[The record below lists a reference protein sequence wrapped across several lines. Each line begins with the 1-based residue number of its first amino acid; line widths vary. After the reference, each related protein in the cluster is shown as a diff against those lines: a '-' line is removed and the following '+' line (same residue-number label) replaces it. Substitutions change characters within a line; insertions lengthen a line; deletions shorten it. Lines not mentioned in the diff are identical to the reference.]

1 MKSTRTR
8 LSALALTVVTVAAS
22 LTFTAASAGAA
33 PGDQVV
39 WSDPATARAG
49 AAYTRAITLRHNGEA
64 NGTVIATFER
74 HTDVDG
80 NRPAFPIYRSTN
92 FGQSWQFVTDVI
104 DTPFGAGNRYQP
116 ALYELPAASGNLPEG
131 TLLLVG
137 NSIPNDLS
145 STRLVMYKS
154 LDAGNTWT
162 FVSTIDTGG
171 PSVYAPEPTSTS
183 SPVWE
188 PQLLLTPSGLVVYY
202 SDEKQK
208 ANNIL
213 QALVHRVSTDGGQT
227 WGPVVNDVAVPDRNT
242 RPGMMTVIKLPN
254 GQYFGAY
261 EVVGLPDVPVYAKF
275 SPDGV
280 NWGNPADIGFKLQ
293 TASGQS
299 LFGSPWVEWV
309 PTGGPNGTIIVTGT
323 RMNGVTPAKSN
334 FLANT
339 NLGQGNWS
347 LFPTP
352 VDTPD
357 GTNGGYSQS
366 VTTSLDNRY
375 LMQFTSKPNAVGKHD
390 VVSSV
395 MPLDTAKYEAENQ
408 VLSSDV
414 QVLNRSA
421 ASSGKEVG
429 YINLSTS
436 NVLFNSISA
445 PRPGV
450 YKIRVRYSN
459 GTGSPANHQVSVN
472 GGAAITVPYVS
483 TGNWDAYDY
492 VTFNATL
499 NQGNNTIRFTKGTG
513 QAEIDVIEQYTQGAR
528 YEAEEATI
536 TNAQRVPKLS
546 GSGGEH
552 VGYIDAA
559 NSSVLFPTVP
569 ADGTGTFAM
578 RVTYSNGTAT
588 NSTHQVSVNGGAP
601 QTVTFPPTGTWN
613 TEKTVLVLVNLQSG
627 NNTIRFT
634 KGTGF
639 AELDA
644 IDVF

>member
-1 MKSTRTR
+1 MNRTAAR
-8 LSALALTVVTVAAS
+8 LAAIAVAAVTVAAT
-22 LTFTAASAGAA
+22 LTITSPALAA
-33 PGDQVV
+33 PDDQVV
-39 WSDPATARAG
+39 YSDPASARAG
-49 AAYTRAITLRHNGEA
+49 SAYTRAITLRHNGEA

-92 FGQSWQFVTDVI
+92 FGKSWQFVTNALDS
-104 DTPFGAGNRYQP
+104 PFGAGNRYQP

-154 LDAGNTWT
+154 LDAGNTWS

-171 PSVYAPEPTSTS
+171 PAVYQPEANSTS

-208 ANNIL
+208 SADIL
-213 QALVHRVSTDGGQT
+213 QALVHKVSTDGGQT
-227 WGPVVNDVAVPDRNT
+227 WGPTVNDVAVPDRNT

-280 NWGNPADIGFKLQ
+280 NWGDPADLGFKLQ

-309 PTGGPNGTIIVTGT
+309 PTGGPNGTIIVTAT
-323 RMNGVTPAKSN
+323 KMNGVTPPKSN

-339 NLGQGNWS
+339 NNGQGNWT

-352 VDTPD
+352 IDTPD

-375 LMQFTSKPNAVGKHD
+375 LMQFTSRPNSVGKHD
-390 VVSSV
+390 VVSGV
-395 MPLDTAKYEAENQ
+395 MPLDTVKYEAENQ
-408 VLSSDV
+408 VLSPDV
-414 QVLNRSA
+414 QILNRSA
-421 ASSGKEVG
+421 ASSGREVG
-429 YINLSTS
+429 FINLASS
-436 NVLFNSISA
+436 SVLFNSVSA

-459 GTGSPANHQVSVN
+459 GTSSSATHLVSVN
-472 GGAAITVPYVS
+472 GAPATTLS
-483 TGNWDAYDY
+483 LARTGNWDAYDY
-492 VTFNATL
+492 ITFDVTL
-499 NQGNNTIRFTKGTG
+499 NQGNNTIRFTKGAG
-513 QAEIDVIEQYTQGAR
+513 QAELDVIEQYTQGAR
-528 YEAEEATI
+528 YEAEEATL

-552 VGYIDAA
+552 AGYIDAA
-559 NSSVLFPTVP
+559 NSSVLFPNVP

-578 RVTYSNGTAT
+578 RVTYANGTAT
-588 NSTHQVSVNGGAP
+588 ASTHQISVNGGAT
-601 QTVTFPPTGTWN
+601 QTVTFAPTGSWN
-613 TEKTVLVLVNLQSG
+613 TQSTVVVLVGLQSG